1 VRPPP
6 PLEPPLEY
14 PDDET
19 PLEELPEPLELPV
32 LPVEAVDPDDAP
44 LVRARSGSRASMR
57 V

>member
-1 VRPPP
+1 MRPPP
-6 PLEPPLEY
+6 SLEPPLEY